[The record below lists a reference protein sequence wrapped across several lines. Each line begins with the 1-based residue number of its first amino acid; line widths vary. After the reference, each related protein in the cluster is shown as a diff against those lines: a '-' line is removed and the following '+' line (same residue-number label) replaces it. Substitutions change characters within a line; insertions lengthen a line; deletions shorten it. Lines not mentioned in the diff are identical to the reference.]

1 MPLALVLFSPAG
13 GRGRRAP
20 QPRTV
25 AGLGPDRLR
34 ELGLSHAKATAI
46 DGLAQRH
53 LAGTLDTDDLD
64 GLSDEQVVAALT
76 ATNGIGLWTA
86 RMFLIHQ
93 MRRPHALPASDLGIR
108 QPVERASTLP
118 GLPMI
123 DEVREIGE
131 RWSPWCTYAVALLWI
146 LLRPFPASA

>member
-1 MPLALVLFSPAG
+1 M
-13 GRGRRAP
+13 
-20 QPRTV
+20 

-53 LAGTLDTDDLD
+53 RAGTLDTDDLD

-86 RMFLIHQ
+86 QMFLIHQ
-93 MRRPHALPASDLGIR
+93 LRRPDVLPAGDLGIR
-108 QPVERASTLP
+108 QAVERAWTLP
-118 GLPMI
+118 ELPTI
-123 DEVREIGE
+123 SEVREIGE
-131 RWSPWCTYAVALLWI
+131 RWSPQRTYAAALLWTS
-146 LLRPFPASA
+146 LRPVPASA

>member
-1 MPLALVLFSPAG
+1 
-13 GRGRRAP
+13 
-20 QPRTV
+20 V

-34 ELGLSHAKATAI
+34 ELGLSHAMATAI
-46 DGLAQRH
+46 DGLAQWH
-53 LAGTLDTDDLD
+53 LAGTLDTEDLD

-76 ATNGIGLWTA
+76 ATNGVGLWTA

-93 MRRPHALPASDLGIR
+93 MRRPDVLPASDLGIR
-108 QPVERASTLP
+108 QPVERAFTLP

-131 RWSPWCTYAVALLWI
+131 RWSPQCTYAVALLWM
-146 LLRPFPASA
+146 LLRPVTASA